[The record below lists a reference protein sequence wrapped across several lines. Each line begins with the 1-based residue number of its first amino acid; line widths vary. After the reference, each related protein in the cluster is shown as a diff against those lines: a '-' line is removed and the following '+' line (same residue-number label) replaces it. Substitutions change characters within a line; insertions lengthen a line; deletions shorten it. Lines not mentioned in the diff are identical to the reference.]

1 MTLRSGIVDM
11 ERGIVGFVTHGLG
24 IWRHKMKVSAY
35 LKLPFGLY

>member
-1 MTLRSGIVDM
+1 M

-24 IWRHKMKVSAY
+24 IWSQKMKVSVY